1 MNRSFF
7 IIFAYFC
14 TVKQK
19 NRLMME
25 QLSKKNAYLC
35 NVAVI
40 RLTVANQVEG

>member
-14 TVKQK
+14 TVKHKKSAHDGTTFQ
-19 NRLMME
+19 
-25 QLSKKNAYLC
+25 KNAYLC

>member
-19 NRLMME
+19 NRLTME
-25 QLSKKNAYLC
+25 QLSKKMPIFA
-35 NVAVI
+35 
-40 RLTVANQVEG
+40 TSQ